1 MNHHM
6 ALDLCRQRQDEL
18 ARLQAQHALRG
29 PGAPRASRRRGLP
42 RWSVSWTRLSPGA
55 VGGRTGATGQPR
67 SSWVIIISAGRP
79 GRTAG

>member
-18 ARLQAQHALRG
+18 ARMQARHALRG
-29 PGAPRASRRRGLP
+29 PGAPRAFRRRGLP

-55 VGGRTGATGQPR
+55 LPGRTGGTGQPR
-67 SSWVIIISAGRP
+67 SSWLIIISAGRP
-79 GRTAG
+79 G

>member
-18 ARLQAQHALRG
+18 ARMQARHALRG
-29 PGAPRASRRRGLP
+29 PSAPRALRRRGLR

-55 VGGRTGATGQPR
+55 LPGRTGGTDRPR
-67 SSWVIIISAGRP
+67 SSWLIIISAGRP
-79 GRTAG
+79 G